1 MIKVIFDK
9 AKLIEA
15 VSPALCAVSERNTLK
30 AMEGILFECEGQ
42 TCVMSTYDMEKGV
55 RQQITV
61 QSEED
66 CSFIVNANKLF
77 RIIRTLPGPNI
88 TLEID
93 EKNIC
98 KISCGT
104 ASFEMHALP
113 GKDFPGMPV
122 LRGNNTFKLKTEF
135 LKEMI
140 NQVQFAIASN
150 DQRMALNGAFFQV
163 REGKLKLV
171 SCDGNRMAIREC
183 SCDDTG
189 LKTESGIPDLRF
201 IVPGKTLIELLKL
214 MGDDEEIEIATT
226 RRHIMFFLSKMTF
239 FSRLIDTEYIDYNR
253 FIRKESLITVYLS
266 KEAFLGAAERASLVT
281 EERTV
286 GQAKSSLKC
295 SFEGNV
301 LHVYADNL
309 NGRVDDNISIEKEG
323 DDLFIAFN
331 CRYLMDALRAC
342 PEDSLK
348 LTLSTSLMSM
358 QIEGADSRGE
368 DSFLYMI
375 LPVKIAQ

>member
-15 VSPALCAVSERNTLK
+15 VAPALCAVSERNTLK

-55 RQQITV
+55 RQEITV

-104 ASFEMHALP
+104 SCFEMHALP

-122 LRGNNTFKLKTEF
+122 LRGYNTFKLKTEL

-140 NQVQFAIASN
+140 NQVQFAIAVN
-150 DQRMALNGAFFQV
+150 DQRMALNGAFFEV
-163 REGKLKLV
+163 REGRLKLV

-183 SCDDTG
+183 ACDDTG
-189 LKTESGIPDLRF
+189 LKTENGIPDLRF
-201 IVPGKTLIELLKL
+201 IVPGKTLIELIKL
-214 MGDDEEIEIATT
+214 IGDDEEIEIATT
-226 RRHIMFFLSKMTF
+226 RRHIMFYLSKMTF

-295 SFEGNV
+295 SFEGNI

-309 NGRVDDNISIEKEG
+309 NGRVDDNISVEKEG

-358 QIEGADSRGE
+358 QIEGADPEGADR
-368 DSFLYMI
+368 FLYMI